1 MVIDKNEIFGETI
14 NVKTID
20 TNENSAY
27 HNLNLN
33 STMLTRI
40 NKLEVLGLKD
50 INKLYSNTDLL
61 IKWEV
66 TGEPEENMMVYLYD
80 TKEVGHGNKP
90 KQILKHFKNK
100 EGEIKIS
107 SSELSTIF
115 LEDSDLAIK
124 LVKGKQIS
132 NVVSPLNKIFA
143 VHSLEFVDYAGIKF
157 QK

>member
-66 TGEPEENMMVYLYD
+66 TGEPEENMMLYLYD
-80 TKEVGHGNKP
+80 T
-90 KQILKHFKNK
+90 
-100 EGEIKIS
+100 
-107 SSELSTIF
+107 
-115 LEDSDLAIK
+115 
-124 LVKGKQIS
+124 
-132 NVVSPLNKIFA
+132 
-143 VHSLEFVDYAGIKF
+143 
-157 QK
+157 